1 MSKRTLIILVSVA
14 VVLLLAVMLR
24 GCGKKP
30 QAGPVSLT
38 FYGLDDSDVF
48 DSLISQYRE
57 SNPMVQIKYKKFN
70 ESGDYENLLVNELAE
85 GNGPDVFYVHNSWFP
100 RHLKKVVPLT
110 SPTLTPTTFTT
121 TFVNVTANDFVQ
133 PDPIDGAS
141 KVYAL
146 PLYADTLALY
156 YNKKDFEQRIPERGK
171 PAPTWDALKE
181 DAARF
186 QEKDSAG
193 NLKHGEIA
201 LGRSDNL
208 HLATDILYSLLLQGG
223 VSFYDSGFK
232 QAQFAAS
239 GLQYFEYF
247 LSFAFSQN
255 KNYSWSTDL
264 VASTKALGEIEAFL
278 SGKVASIVGYSDMY
292 QRFSTELNNVRSRN
306 SSVISMS
313 DIAVAPLPQL
323 TTNEADYKVW
333 ASYYGLAVSR
343 NSKNAEAA
351 WDFVQ
356 FLTSQSA
363 ARAYHQKSKRPT
375 ARRDLI
381 AEQKKEPIID
391 VFVSQVG
398 YAGSF
403 HVFSAQKF
411 NSFLSDAIQAAV
423 NGQSFKDA
431 FGEAQIKM
439 NDLLKIEAP
448 NGLYPKVK
456 K

>member
-1 MSKRTLIILVSVA
+1 MSKRTLIILVSIMVILLFA
-14 VVLLLAVMLR
+14 VVLR

-30 QAGPVSLT
+30 QTGPVSLT

-48 DSLISQYRE
+48 DSLIAQYRE
-57 SNPMVQIKYKKFN
+57 SNPTVQVKYKKFN
-70 ESGDYENLLVNELAE
+70 ETSDYENLLVNELAE

-110 SPTLTPTTFTT
+110 STVLTPTAFPT
-121 TFVNVTANDFVQ
+121 TFVNVTANDFIQ
-133 PDPIDGAS
+133 PDPMDGVN
-141 KVYAL
+141 KVYSL

-186 QEKDSAG
+186 QEKDGAG

-201 LGRSDNL
+201 MGRSDNL
-208 HLATDILYSLLLQGG
+208 HLATDILYNFLLQGG

-232 QAQFAAS
+232 QVQFAAS
-239 GLQYFEYF
+239 GMQYFEYF
-247 LSFAFSQN
+247 LSFAFNQN

-264 VASTKALGEIEAFL
+264 VAEGKPLGEIEAFL
-278 SGKVASIVGYSDMY
+278 SGKVASIVGYSDTY
-292 QRFSTELNNVRSRN
+292 QRFSTELKNVRSRN
-306 SSVISMS
+306 TSVISMG

-323 TTNEADYKVW
+323 SSNEADYKVW

-343 NSKNAEAA
+343 NSKNAQVA

-363 ARAYHQKSKRPT
+363 ARAYHQKTKRPT

-403 HVFSAQKF
+403 HIFSAQKF
-411 NSFLSDAIQAAV
+411 NSFLSDAIVAAV
-423 NGQSFKDA
+423 NGTSFKEA
-431 FGEAQIKM
+431 LSEAQIKM
-439 NDLLKIEAP
+439 NDLLKVEAP